1 MISGADLSRNPKY
14 NKGLAFTEIE
24 RDRLYLRGLLPPAI
38 LSQDVQV
45 GYHDAGLPYQHHH
58 IKQQLDK
65 HWLLAFKALLYLS
78 FAPVVR
84 QRKGSLGPLCALD
97 NRPRA
102 YPAAARNTICH
113 WSIYTSFYV
122 SMPPQQQLVPL
133 FHLSTITHRQ
143 AIHTIL

>member
-45 GYHDAGLPYQHHH
+45 GYHDAGLPYQHDH

-78 FAPVVR
+78 FAAGLT
-84 QRKGSLGPLCALD
+84 QRKGFSVRC
-97 NRPRA
+97 
-102 YPAAARNTICH
+102 
-113 WSIYTSFYV
+113 V
-122 SMPPQQQLVPL
+122 
-133 FHLSTITHRQ
+133 HLTTDQEHILLLH
-143 AIHTIL
+143 AIQFAIA